1 VNTLLKTL
9 TTSDALT
16 QELRLSACPEIF
28 SELALDGFFVI
39 QPLWGYG
46 VLVIDRKKKKSQ
58 RRKGG
63 TGREGGK
70 SKDTGLT
77 GVLIQLEL
85 GKETRPY
92 CPLCHCSEPSHCG
105 CQFSV
110 VLTPCF
116 YKELFTS

>member
-9 TTSDALT
+9 TTSDTLT
-16 QELRLSACPEIF
+16 QELRLSTCPEIF

-63 TGREGGK
+63 TGREG
-70 SKDTGLT
+70 
-77 GVLIQLEL
+77 VNP
-85 GKETRPY
+85 R
-92 CPLCHCSEPSHCG
+92 
-105 CQFSV
+105 
-110 VLTPCF
+110 TPA
-116 YKELFTS
+116 

>member
-46 VLVIDRKKKKSQ
+46 VLVIDRKKK
-58 RRKGG
+58 RNHKGEKEE
-63 TGREGGK
+63 REGRG
-70 SKDTGLT
+70 
-77 GVLIQLEL
+77 
-85 GKETRPY
+85 
-92 CPLCHCSEPSHCG
+92 
-105 CQFSV
+105 
-110 VLTPCF
+110 
-116 YKELFTS
+116 